1 MSASLPVDIVI
12 FQHLQIVGFFDLA
25 SATLILY
32 NYVLTLGDEIE
43 YIWRVRWT
51 GITVLFFATRYLPFI
66 DVGLFLTHQLL
77 DNPSPHTCSV
87 LDHING
93 FSFLTGI
100 TIADMILMVRTWA
113 IWNRDPRTAG
123 ILIAVFLATFTPM
136 YYFLYQF
143 LNSVQFAQDP
153 FPEFTGCFISKASPV
168 LFGSYVLLMGFET
181 GIFAM
186 TLFKACRTT
195 LSERDVQSTLWRTL
209 YRDGLLFYF
218 YLLAI
223 SVLNVLILL
232 FAPREMANMLAFM
245 HRTLHALVSG
255 SIVINLRRAL
265 FDIDNETEVT
275 HRSVA
280 RSEPVGHGFAQYKSF
295 ESDCSKWQV

>member
-1 MSASLPVDIVI
+1 MSAITQAEIVI

-32 NYVLTLGDEIE
+32 NYVLTLSDEIE
-43 YIWRVRWT
+43 YIWRKKWSGVT
-51 GITVLFFATRYLPFI
+51 FLFLATRYLPFI

-93 FSFLTGI
+93 WSFMIGI
-100 TIADMILMVRTWA
+100 TIADMILVVRTLA

-123 ILIAVFLATFTPM
+123 ILVAIFIATFTPI
-136 YYFLYQF
+136 YYFLYEF
-143 LNSVQFAQDP
+143 LNSVKFAENP
-153 FPEFTGCFISKASPV
+153 LPGFTGCFISSASPV
-168 LFGSYVLLMGFET
+168 LFGSYVLLMAFET
-181 GIFAM
+181 VIFGM
-186 TLFKACRTT
+186 TLYKACRSHKKT
-195 LSERDVQSTLWRTL
+195 QSTLLRTL

-245 HRTLHALVSG
+245 HRTLHALLSA
-255 SIVINLRRAL
+255 SMLINLRRARS
-265 FDIDNETEVT
+265 DASNDTEVT
-275 HRSVA
+275 YQSAPR
-280 RSEPVGHGFAQYKSF
+280 YNSF
-295 ESDCSKWQV
+295 ESDRKWPA